1 MDGWTQNFLSGGT
14 MATRKTW
21 LSRLFAPLALLG
33 LPGCAAGDVAS
44 APPVPQATGPAL
56 WKVADEDTTIFLFGT
71 IHALPADVQWYDGE
85 IASALAGSQLLVTE
99 IPANSA
105 NLPGAQA
112 SIAQKALLPEGQSL
126 RDLLSDSDRAVY
138 EAALGRLGLPPAS
151 FDPFEPW
158 FAGMILAVLPLKQS
172 GYQAE
177 TGVEKVVDGH
187 AGPTKE
193 RAALESIEAQI
204 DLFDQLPQKAQVEFL
219 MASARDLDGLVAM
232 MNQMVAEWLAG
243 DADDLA
249 ELMNRGLSDPVLAKA
264 LLYDRN
270 ARWAEWIDQRM
281 DQPGQVFVAV
291 GAGHLAGQQSVQT
304 MLESRGFT
312 VTRVQ

>member
-1 MDGWTQNFLSGGT
+1 MTL
-14 MATRKTW
+14 RKTW
-21 LSRLFAPLALLG
+21 LSRLLAPLALLG

-44 APPVPQATGPAL
+44 VPSPPEPSGPAL
-56 WKVADEDTTIFLFGT
+56 WKLADEDTTIYLFGT
-71 IHALPADVQWYDGE
+71 IHALPETVQWYDGK
-85 IASALAGSQLLVTE
+85 IASALDGSQVLVTE

-105 NLPGAQA
+105 SLPGAQA
-112 SIAQKALLPEGQSL
+112 SIAQKALLPEGQTL
-126 RDLLSDSDRAVY
+126 RDLLGDADRATY

-158 FAGMILAVLPLKQS
+158 FAGMILAVLPLTQK
-172 GYQAE
+172 GYKAE
-177 TGVEKVVDGH
+177 SGVEKVVDTH
-187 AGPTKE
+187 AGPTME
-193 RAALESIEAQI
+193 RAALESLEAQI
-204 DLFDQLPQKAQVEFL
+204 DLFDQLPQTAQIEFL
-219 MASARDLDGLVAM
+219 MASARDLDGLVSAM
-232 MNQMVAEWLAG
+232 DEMVAEWVAG

-249 ELMNRGLSDPVLAKA
+249 VLMNRGLSDPVLAKA

-291 GAGHLAGQQSVQT
+291 GAGHLAGEHSVQT
-304 MLESRGFT
+304 MLEARGFT